1 MADTG
6 DMAAVPRHPSHRSLL
21 VCAVLLWLGGPA
33 MADATD
39 DRRALAMLRVV
50 AYDNNLV
57 KRAGDTV
64 TVIILYP
71 ASEAGAADSGRW
83 TTAFSNASKLKI
95 NGKTVVVG
103 AIRFEN
109 ARNLDRSLRD
119 RRTAALLVCPGLTA
133 KIPEVVALTRAH
145 KVLSITTVES
155 EVANGLS
162 VGLVPGKTRDE
173 LVVNVTAATAEGVK
187 FDAGLLQ
194 LARTVG
200 SP

>member
-1 MADTG
+1 
-6 DMAAVPRHPSHRSLL
+6 MAADVPRRPSHRSLL
-21 VCAVLLWLGGPA
+21 VCAITLLWLGGPA

-50 AYDNNLV
+50 AYDNNLI

-71 ASEAGAADSGRW
+71 ASEAGAADSSRW

-109 ARNLDRSLRD
+109 ARNLDRNLRD
-119 RRTAALLVCPGLTA
+119 RRVAALLVCPGLTA
-133 KIPEVVALTRAH
+133 KVPEVAALTRAH
-145 KVLSITTVES
+145 KVLSITTVEA
-155 EVANGLS
+155 EVASGLS